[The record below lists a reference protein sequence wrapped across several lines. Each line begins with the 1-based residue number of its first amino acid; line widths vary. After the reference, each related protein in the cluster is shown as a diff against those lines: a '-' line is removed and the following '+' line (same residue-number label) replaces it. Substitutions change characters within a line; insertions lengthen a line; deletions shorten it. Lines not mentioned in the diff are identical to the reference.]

1 MQWLIDYHTRTH
13 HAQLRACEQDI
24 LAICERFAEALRTD
38 AYLEA
43 YQTYAATCTR
53 AYGVLDAIYAAGGGS
68 SDADA
73 LVHYTHVPLEHLDRT
88 YAFMDHLMCELKR
101 ADDEFVSDEFKA
113 VARLAVQLNR
123 FRVRVRDNLNL
134 FGMKNIEQLIPV
146 SWKGKKVRSCY
157 SHLI

>member
-1 MQWLIDYHTRTH
+1 MQWLIEYHTRTH
-13 HAQLRACEQDI
+13 FAGLRACEQDI
-24 LAICERFAEALRTD
+24 LAICERFAEALQSD

-53 AYGVLDAIYAAGGGS
+53 AYAVLDGVFQTAAAAAATAVGAN

-101 ADDEFVSDEFKA
+101 ADEEFVSDEFKA

-134 FGMKNIEQLIPV
+134 FGMKNLEQLIPV
-146 SWKGKKVRSCY
+146 RK
-157 SHLI
+157 